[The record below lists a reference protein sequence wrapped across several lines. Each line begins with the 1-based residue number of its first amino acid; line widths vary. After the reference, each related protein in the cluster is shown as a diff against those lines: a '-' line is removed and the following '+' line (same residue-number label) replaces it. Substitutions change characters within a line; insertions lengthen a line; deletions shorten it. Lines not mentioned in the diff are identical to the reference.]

1 MWILKNVF
9 LGFVGISFG
18 FAVAGGYLALIS
30 MIGIVPRLASTTK
43 TADRIVTYENSLI
56 YGVLAGNICH
66 IYDFSLPFGRIIC
79 LLTGLFSGVFMG
91 CLAGALAEIVNVIPI
106 FARRAKLR
114 TGIPYIIYALAIGK
128 AVGAFVQY
136 FMFK

>member
-1 MWILKNVF
+1 MWILNDLF
-9 LGFVGISFG
+9 LGFVGASFG

-30 MIGIVPRLASTTK
+30 MIGILPRLASTTK
-43 TADRIVTYENSLI
+43 TANHLVTYENSLI
-56 YGVLAGNICH
+56 YGVLAGNIAH
-66 IYDFSLPFGRIIC
+66 IYDFTVPFGRCIC
-79 LLTGLFSGVFMG
+79 ILTGLFSGIFVG

-114 TGIPYIIYALAIGK
+114 TGIPYLIYGLALGK

-136 FMFK
+136 FL